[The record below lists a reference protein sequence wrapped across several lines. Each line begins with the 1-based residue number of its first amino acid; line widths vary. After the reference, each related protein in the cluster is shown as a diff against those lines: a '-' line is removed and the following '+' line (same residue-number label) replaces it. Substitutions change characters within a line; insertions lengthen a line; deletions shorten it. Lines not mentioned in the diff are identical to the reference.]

1 MSVDVA
7 IVPVAGLGTRLLPL
21 TRSVPK
27 ELLPLGCKPV
37 LQHVVEELR
46 SAGISQ
52 VVLVTGVGE
61 ESIKHHFDVDPDLE
75 RQLQTKGKDQQLSQ
89 LRELSKGIRI
99 DFVNQSDQLGLGHA
113 VWCARDMVN
122 GRPFTIALGDAMFG
136 LNNASLSKRLL
147 RVFELTNADAV
158 VAFETVPEDL
168 VHRYGIAK
176 VGALDI
182 DQEGSFEV
190 LDLVEKPA
198 AKDAPSRYAIAA
210 RYVCSNQLFSILDR
224 TTAGVGGEI
233 QLTDALRS
241 LILTGGR
248 VIGVPL
254 KRNEKRFDVGNFE
267 SYFSAF
273 LEIACSDPLYGD
285 NLKLQLKNFIDRK
298 SIT

>member
-1 MSVDVA
+1 
-7 IVPVAGLGTRLLPL
+7 
-21 TRSVPK
+21 
-27 ELLPLGCKPV
+27 
-37 LQHVVEELR
+37 VVEELR

-61 ESIKHHFDVDPDLE
+61 ESIKHHFDVDSDLE

-176 VGALDI
+176 VGAL
-182 DQEGSFEV
+182 E
-190 LDLVEKPA
+190 
-198 AKDAPSRYAIAA
+198 SRYAIAA